1 MACGTPVI
9 AVNRGSMPELIT
21 HAKNGFLVSDN
32 QSAVLAVDRIRE
44 IDRAFCRKTVMD
56 HFTIDGMVEKYIR
69 VYEQILE
76 LSKIEDHRPWG
87 FYQVLSDEKT
97 FKNKKIVIY
106 PGKRLSLQRHKHR
119 DEHWFIISG
128 KGIWTKNG
136 EEEKFVAGQS
146 IDIPRNS
153 IHRIQNTGSENIVF
167 TEVQTGEFFGED
179 DIERLSDDFG
189 RV

>member
-9 AVNRGSMPELIT
+9 AINRGSMPELIQDR
-21 HAKNGFLVSDN
+21 KNGFLVSSIKEAID
-32 QSAVLAVDRIRE
+32 AVEQVSD
-44 IDRAFCRKTVMD
+44 IDRAFCRQSVSD
-56 HFTIDGMVEKYIR
+56 NFTIDHMVEKYIR

-76 LSKIEDHRPWG
+76 ISKIIDHRPWG
-87 FYQVLSDEKT
+87 FYQILSDEKT
-97 FKNKKIVIY
+97 FKNKKIVVY

-128 KGIWTKNG
+128 QGIWIKNG
-136 EEEKFVAGQS
+136 QKEKFTAGQS

-153 IHRIQNTGSENIVF
+153 IHRIQNTGSENVVF
-167 TEVQTGEFFGED
+167 TEVQTGDYFGED

-189 RV
+189 RI